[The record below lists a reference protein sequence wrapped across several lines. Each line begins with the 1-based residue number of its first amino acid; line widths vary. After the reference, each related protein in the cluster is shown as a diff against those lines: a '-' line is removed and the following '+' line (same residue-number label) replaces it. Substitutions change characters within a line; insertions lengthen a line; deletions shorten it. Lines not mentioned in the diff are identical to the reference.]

1 MNEMYNLERCSLPNL
16 YLSFFKSPNFL
27 YAEFTIPSM
36 YSDQLRF
43 CDNKSPKWRW
53 VETNSSLS
61 PSKNNMYTRRRIY
74 PQNCHGIQ
82 TISRK

>member
-16 YLSFFKSPNFL
+16 YLSFFKSPIFL
-27 YAEFTIPSM
+27 YAEFPIPSM

-43 CDNKSPKWRW
+43 SDNKSPKWRW

-61 PSKNNMYTRRRIY
+61 PSKNYLDKTELCFLVKKNTL
-74 PQNCHGIQ
+74 CF
-82 TISRK
+82 